1 MPWSN
6 SAAAIAIRGLVKRY
20 KQVEAVAGIDL
31 DVRPGETFGFLGP
44 NGAGKST
51 TIKILCTLADAT
63 AGTATVAGFDV
74 ARERD
79 QVRRRIG
86 LVFQEPTLDAYLT
99 AEQNLRFHGELY
111 GVDRATAAQRRQE
124 VLTMV
129 GLWERRG
136 DLVQTFSGGMRR
148 RLEIARGLLHSPR
161 VLFLDE
167 PTIGLDPQTRA
178 SIWDYLEELHRRQE
192 ITVFV
197 TTHYM
202 DEAEHCDRIAII
214 DQGRSS
220 PSTPRTRSSRAS
232 ARTGSRSRTDDDAA
246 GHRRAARPV
255 RLEAAVHEGRG
266 DLRRG
271 RRARP
276 SCPGCS
282 PGSDV
287 PISSVTVTRPSL
299 DDVFLTYTGRTIRDA
314 EAARPMS
321 PMAFAARG
329 R

>member
-1 MPWSN
+1 MGN
-6 SAAAIAIRGLVKRY
+6 SAAAITIRGLVKRF

-63 AGTATVAGFDV
+63 EGTATVAGFDV

-79 QVRRRIG
+79 QVRRHIG

-99 AEQNLRFHGELY
+99 AEQNL
-111 GVDRATAAQRRQE
+111 VD
-124 VLTMV
+124 
-129 GLWERRG
+129 LWDRRG

-178 SIWDYLEELHRRQE
+178 SIWDYIGELHRRQE

-202 DEAEHCDRIAII
+202 DEAEHCDRIAIV
-214 DQGRSS
+214 DQGRIVALD
-220 PSTPRTRSSRAS
+220 TPAALKAGIGKDRVQIT
-232 ARTGSRSRTDDDAA
+232 TDDDA
-246 GHRRAARPV
+246 RAIAELGDRFG
-255 RLEAAVHEGRG
+255 LEAAVHEGAVTFAVAEGAAFVPRLFAG
-266 DLRRG
+266 L
-271 RRARP
+271 
-276 SCPGCS
+276 
-282 PGSDV
+282 DV
-287 PISSVTVTRPSL
+287 PIRSVTVTRPSL
-299 DDVFLTYTGRTIRDA
+299 DDVFLAYTGRTIRDA